1 MDQSDKEG
9 SDGSKIFK
17 SAEEFE
23 TAVIA
28 NGLVLF
34 FGGFDTSSTTASA
47 LCWFLAKH
55 PEVQETL
62 YEEIRDAIEA
72 NDNSE
77 YLDYDTVQTL
87 PYLDGIISFIF
98 ISYFIS
104 SFQYFTNVQSI
115 QKTIS
120 YLLFPG
126 VITESLRLY
135 PLGHLERTCVK
146 EYTFKGTDTPVTIKP
161 GTIVQCPTVAMM
173 RDEKYFE
180 DPLTFN
186 PSRWKKEEA
195 GRNPFLHF
203 TFGKNIHI
211 FRWS

>member
-17 SAEEFE
+17 SQEEFE
-23 TAVIA
+23 TAVVA

-34 FGGFDTSSTTASA
+34 FGGFDTSSTTASV

-104 SFQYFTNVQSI
+104 FF
-115 QKTIS
+115 
-120 YLLFPG
+120 
-126 VITESLRLY
+126 
-135 PLGHLERTCVK
+135 
-146 EYTFKGTDTPVTIKP
+146 
-161 GTIVQCPTVAMM
+161 
-173 RDEKYFE
+173 KYFYFLLIFNTE
-180 DPLTFN
+180 NLNTEICTCFFQGSSQRVSDFIPLDTW
-186 PSRWKKEEA
+186 RE
-195 GRNPFLHF
+195 LV
-203 TFGKNIHI
+203 
-211 FRWS
+211 

>member
-98 ISYFIS
+98 LILYFI
-104 SFQYFTNVQSI
+104 
-115 QKTIS
+115 
-120 YLLFPG
+120 LPLF
-126 VITESLRLY
+126 LFFY
-135 PLGHLERTCVK
+135 
-146 EYTFKGTDTPVTIKP
+146 
-161 GTIVQCPTVAMM
+161 
-173 RDEKYFE
+173 
-180 DPLTFN
+180 
-186 PSRWKKEEA
+186 
-195 GRNPFLHF
+195 
-203 TFGKNIHI
+203 
-211 FRWS
+211 

>member
-104 SFQYFTNVQSI
+104 SLHYFTNFQYRKPFFTCFFQGSSQRVSDFI
-115 QKTIS
+115 
-120 YLLFPG
+120 
-126 VITESLRLY
+126 
-135 PLGHLERTCVK
+135 PL
-146 EYTFKGTDTPVTIKP
+146 DTWRELV
-161 GTIVQCPTVAMM
+161 
-173 RDEKYFE
+173 
-180 DPLTFN
+180 
-186 PSRWKKEEA
+186 
-195 GRNPFLHF
+195 
-203 TFGKNIHI
+203 
-211 FRWS
+211 